1 MSIRKERQMARINI
15 TPLCDVAFTVLIT
28 LMIATAV
35 LHLKPPPF
43 QVFLPL
49 AKTVEPRG
57 AEMVT
62 IDIDEEGK
70 NIAVQGEPVSWGNY
84 IYYVKKEAERDPTR
98 LLLIRADK
106 SIPHGIVLRV
116 LDDLKKL
123 SSEFAQE
130 EKEFFYKVAF
140 GTRKK
145 E

>member
-15 TPLCDVAFTVLIT
+15 TPLCDVSFTILIT
-28 LMIATAV
+28 LMLATAI

-43 QVFLPL
+43 QVILPL

-62 IDIDEEGK
+62 IDISEDGK
-70 NIAVQGEPVSWGNY
+70 NIAVQGEPVSWENY
-84 IYYVKKEAERDPTR
+84 IYFIRKEAERDPTR

-106 SIPHGIVLRV
+106 DIPHGIVLRV

-123 SSEFAQE
+123 SSEFAIE
-130 EKEFFYKVAF
+130 DKEFFYKVAF

>member
-1 MSIRKERQMARINI
+1 MSIRKERQFARINI

-28 LMIATAV
+28 LMMATAV

-43 QVFLPL
+43 QVILPY

-62 IDIDEEGK
+62 VDIDERGER
-70 NIAVQGEPVSWGNY
+70 IAVQGEPLSWDNY
-84 IYYVKKEAERDPTR
+84 LDFIREEAERDPSR

-106 SIPHGIVLRV
+106 DVPHGIVLRV

-123 SSEFAQE
+123 SAELSKE

>member
-1 MSIRKERQMARINI
+1 MSIRRERQFARINI
-15 TPLCDVAFTVLIT
+15 TPLCDVAFTVLVT
-28 LMIATAV
+28 FMIATAV

-43 QVFLPL
+43 QVILPY

-62 IDIDEEGK
+62 IDIDHRGER
-70 NIAVQGEPVSWGNY
+70 IAVQGEPVSWSNY
-84 IYYVKKEAERDPTR
+84 IDFVREEAERDPFR

-106 SIPHGIVLRV
+106 DVPHGIVMRV
-116 LDDLKKL
+116 LEDLKKL
-123 SSEFAQE
+123 SREFSEE
-130 EKEFFYKVAF
+130 EKDFFYKVAF

>member
-1 MSIRKERQMARINI
+1 MSVRKERQFARINI

-28 LMIATAV
+28 FMIATAV
-35 LHLKPPPF
+35 IHLKPPPF
-43 QVFLPL
+43 QVILPY

-62 IDIDEEGK
+62 IDIDKKGTRV
-70 NIAVQGEPVSWGNY
+70 AVQGEPMSWVNY
-84 IYYVKKEAERDPTR
+84 IDFVKQEAETDPSR

-106 SIPHGIVLRV
+106 DVPHGIVLRV

-123 SSEFAQE
+123 SAEFSHE
-130 EKEFFYKVAF
+130 NKEFFYKVAF